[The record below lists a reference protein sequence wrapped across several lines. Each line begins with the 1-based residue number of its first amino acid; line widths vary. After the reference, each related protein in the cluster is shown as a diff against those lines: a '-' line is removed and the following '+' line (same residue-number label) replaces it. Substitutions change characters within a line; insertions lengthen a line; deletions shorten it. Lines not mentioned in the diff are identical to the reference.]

1 MICEVTVVYTQLMVD
16 VVTCK
21 YGPQVVGGT
30 CIIMKRLGI
39 HVFVGKFELN
49 P

>member
-21 YGPQVVGGT
+21 YGPQVVGGDLYNYEKVGYT
-30 CIIMKRLGI
+30 CICRKI
-39 HVFVGKFELN
+39 
-49 P
+49 